1 MKFAIATLVCFAGI
15 AGLLYLDR
23 DKSIRTSKAFWL
35 PVIWLWIVG
44 SRPLS
49 AWLNIWFGLN
59 LGWSGKSIQDQ
70 LDGSPADAVAF
81 GILLIVG
88 LAVLAGRG
96 RRTGTLL
103 LANLP
108 IVIYFGYCLV
118 SVLWSPFPDLAFKRW
133 FKAIGDLVMV
143 LIVVTEPDPVAA
155 LQRLISRLGFLLLP
169 ASVLLIHYSPLGH
182 SWDPDGN
189 PMNTGVTTNK
199 NTLGLITF
207 LIALGALWSLRLVL
221 RSIRQPNR
229 KRRIV
234 AQGTLI
240 AFSLAVLFMAHSA
253 TSIACFSLGAILIL
267 VTGLPSVRRSSGAV
281 HAVVF
286 TILLTGG
293 FLMLFGGEGIVV
305 HALGRQTNLTGRS
318 DIWKAV
324 IPACPNPLLGAG
336 FESFWISP
344 SAEEIYRQPVT
355 FNRVNEAHN
364 GYIEVYLNL
373 GLVGLSLIV
382 WILLA
387 GYRNAVAAFRR
398 NPEIGGLML
407 AYSTTAA
414 FYSITEAGFRMLT
427 PSWIFLLLAIVA
439 ATGTVSGYL
448 PSRVLPPRR
457 LRPARASA
465 WVEVS

>member
-1 MKFAIATLVCFAGI
+1 MAIDGQLVGGVADRIVAQKIARKPVEFFIATKI
-15 AGLLYLDR
+15 AQR
-23 DKSIRTSKAFWL
+23 
-35 PVIWLWIVG
+35 
-44 SRPLS
+44 
-49 AWLNIWFGLN
+49 
-59 LGWSGKSIQDQ
+59 
-70 LDGSPADAVAF
+70 
-81 GILLIVG
+81 
-88 LAVLAGRG
+88 LAV
-96 RRTGTLL
+96 
-103 LANLP
+103 
-108 IVIYFGYCLV
+108 
-118 SVLWSPFPDLAFKRW
+118 
-133 FKAIGDLVMV
+133 
-143 LIVVTEPDPVAA
+143 VAA
-155 LQRLISRLGFLLLP
+155 
-169 ASVLLIHYSPLGH
+169 
-182 SWDPDGN
+182 
-189 PMNTGVTTNK
+189 K
-199 NTLGLITF
+199 
-207 LIALGALWSLRLVL
+207 LGALWSLRLVL

>member
-1 MKFAIATLVCFAGI
+1 MNIKIATLVCFVGI
-15 AGLLYLDR
+15 AGLFYLDR
-23 DKSIRTSKAFWL
+23 DKSIRTSKALWL
-35 PVIWLWIVG
+35 PVIWLWIIG

-49 AWLNIWFGLN
+49 AWLSIWFGLN
-59 LGWSGKSIQDQ
+59 LDWSGKSIQGQ

-81 GILLIVG
+81 AILLIAG
-88 LAVLAGRG
+88 IGVLVGRG
-96 RRTGTLL
+96 RRTSTLL

-108 IVIYFGYCLV
+108 IVIYFGFCLV

-133 FKAIGDLVMV
+133 FKAIGDVVMV
-143 LIVVTEPDPVAA
+143 FIIVTEPDPVAA

-207 LIALGALWSLRLVL
+207 LIALGVVWSFRLVL
-221 RSIRQPNR
+221 RSNRQPNR

-240 AFSLAVLFMAHSA
+240 AFSFAVLGMAHSA

-267 VTGLPSVRRSSGAV
+267 VTGLPSLRRSPGAV

-293 FLMLFGGEGIVV
+293 LLMLFGGEGVVV

-344 SAEEIYRQPVT
+344 SAEEIYRHPVT

-407 AYSTTAA
+407 AYSITAA

-448 PSRVLPPRR
+448 PNRVPPRR
-457 LRPARASA
+457 LRPARAPT